1 MVNISKRISAA
12 IEFGKLDKLDVQ
24 FLKNSFGGV
33 GVLAHS
39 RGYVAADK

>member
-1 MVNISKRISAA
+1 MVNISSRVSAA

-33 GVLAHS
+33 GILAHS
-39 RGYVAADK
+39 CGYVTADE